1 MNKINEALSK
11 LLPEDQVKEV
21 TSVIEEMFAEA
32 KAELDTEY
40 NQKLEEAYSE
50 LSSELKESEK
60 VAEEGYNEAYSI
72 ISELRNRLEVQGQ
85 EYETALEEGYEEAY
99 QMLVEERS
107 KNKNLEVS
115 LYEEYDNKLAEMK
128 DYIVDKVDQFLQQ
141 KGQEIYEQAR
151 QDIINDPRF
160 AEHKSTLEKI
170 VDITSDYISDED
182 YAAVSSAKIEEA
194 KKAIDDL
201 KGQVKL
207 LEARSI
213 RLSTENTKLNE
224 AIRER
229 DNVLTEQVQKFEK
242 AKKNKVKEE
251 MNERVEK
258 SENVIGRGQ
267 VVSGESIIA
276 ENTAPDNF
284 NDLHILAGLKKSEEW
299 F

>member
-11 LLPEDQVKEV
+11 LLPEEQVKDV
-21 TSVIEEMFAEA
+21 TSVIEEMLAEA
-32 KAELDTEY
+32 KTELDKEY
-40 NQKLEEAYSE
+40 NEKLEEAYSE
-50 LSSELKESEK
+50 LSNELKESEK

-72 ISELRNRLEVQGQ
+72 ISELRNRLEVQGK

-99 QMLVEERS
+99 QMLVEERN
-107 KNKNLEVS
+107 KNKNIEVT

-128 DYIVDKVDQFLQQ
+128 EYIVDKVDQFLQQ
-141 KGQEIYEQAR
+141 KGQEIYEQAK

-160 AEHKSTLEKI
+160 VEHKSTLDKI

-182 YAAVSSAKIEEA
+182 YAAASSAKLEEA
-194 KKAIDDL
+194 KKSIEDL

-224 AIRER
+224 NLREKES
-229 DNVLTEQVQKFEK
+229 VLTEQAQKFEK
-242 AKKNKVKEE
+242 VKKSKIKEE

-258 SENVIGRGQ
+258 SENVMGRGQ

-284 NDLHILAGLKKSEEW
+284 NDLHVLAGLKRLED
-299 F
+299 

>member
-11 LLPEDQVKEV
+11 LLPEEQVKDV
-21 TSVIEEMFAEA
+21 TSVIEEMLAEA
-32 KAELDTEY
+32 KTELDKEY
-40 NQKLEEAYSE
+40 NEKLEEAYSE
-50 LSSELKESEK
+50 LSNELKESEK

-72 ISELRNRLEVQGQ
+72 ISELRNRLEVQGK

-99 QMLVEERS
+99 QMLVEERN
-107 KNKNLEVS
+107 KNKNIEVT

-128 DYIVDKVDQFLQQ
+128 EYIVDKVDQFLQQ
-141 KGQEIYEQAR
+141 KGQEIYEQAK

-160 AEHKSTLEKI
+160 VEHKSTLDKI

-182 YAAVSSAKIEEA
+182 YAAASSAKLEEA
-194 KKAIDDL
+194 KKSIEDL

-224 AIRER
+224 NLREKES
-229 DNVLTEQVQKFEK
+229 VLTEQAQKFEK
-242 AKKNKVKEE
+242 VKKSKIKEE
-251 MNERVEK
+251 VNERVEK
-258 SENVIGRGQ
+258 SENVMGRGQ

-284 NDLHILAGLKKSEEW
+284 NDLHVLAGLKRLED
-299 F
+299 